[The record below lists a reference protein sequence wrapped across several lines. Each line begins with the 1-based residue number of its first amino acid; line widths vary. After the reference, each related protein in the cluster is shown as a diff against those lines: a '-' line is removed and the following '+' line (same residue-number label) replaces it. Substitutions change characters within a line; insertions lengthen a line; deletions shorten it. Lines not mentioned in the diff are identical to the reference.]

1 MSNQIEIKIEAKKL
15 TPEKFLEAVEAF
27 FALIQGVAKNTT
39 KNPVNWTVKVDTGS
53 EIVRAFVENPSVEST
68 QAIDNI
74 CGGMRSLRSG
84 IKIVPHGFTQNEVR
98 ATRKLVS
105 IIDGADVQSVSM
117 KNGSIA
123 EDLPQNI
130 ISIADAIL
138 TRESHIAFGSVEGRI
153 VNLSV
158 RHAFCCTIY
167 EPLYRR
173 DITCNIQ
180 KSEAQK
186 EVFKAMEK
194 KSKVIAGG
202 LIHYAKE
209 GYPVNIAADTIE
221 IFPDESTLPSLK
233 EIQAI
238 YQLYK

>member
-15 TPEKFLEAVEAF
+15 TPEKFLEAVESF
-27 FALIQGVAKNTT
+27 FGLIQGVAKNIAQ
-39 KNPVNWTVKVDTGS
+39 KPVNWTVEVDKGS
-53 EIVRAFVENPSVEST
+53 AVVRARVENPSVESE
-68 QAIDNI
+68 QSIVAV
-74 CGGMRSLRSG
+74 CSGMRSLRSG
-84 IKIVPHGFTQNEVR
+84 VKIIPHGFTQNEVR
-98 ATRKLVS
+98 ASKKLVS
-105 IIDGADVQSVSM
+105 VIDGTDVQSVSM
-117 KNGSIA
+117 KNGSLS
-123 EDLPQNI
+123 EDLPVI
-130 ISIADAIL
+130 IIVIADAIL
-138 TRESHIAFGSVEGRI
+138 FGQSHIAFGSIEGKI

-180 KSEAQK
+180 KPEAQK

-209 GYPVNIAADTIE
+209 GYPMNIAADTIE